1 MIPASRPE
9 NEDERQRR
17 LDELQIL
24 DTLEEQ
30 AYDDLTSLAAHIC
43 NTPIALVSLV
53 DRDRQWFK
61 SHRGLDATETPRDM
75 AFCAHAILDERVM
88 VVENAREDAR
98 FRDNP
103 LVTGEPHVI
112 FYAGAPLIL
121 GDNIRVGTLCVI
133 DNHPRGLSATQ
144 LDALH
149 ALARQV
155 VSQLELRLRLRDLS
169 QLDRTKDAFISMV
182 SHELRTPL
190 TAIHGS
196 LGLVR
201 SSVAGKL
208 PPQAAELVDVAYR
221 NGERLLAIVNDI
233 LDLAKLEAG
242 KVALKLERLDVE
254 GLLRQAVTLNRPLC
268 ERLGCAI
275 DLQRTDGDALPLI
288 VAGDEQRLL
297 QVLGNLISNA
307 AKFTH
312 PGDTILLGFGRKG
325 NQAVVEVTD
334 HGPGI
339 PADKIGEL
347 FTRFNQLEMGSDAKL
362 PGTGLGLHI
371 CKLLV
376 DQHQGAI
383 GCRSSPGEY
392 TTFHFSLPL

>member
-75 AFCAHAILDERVM
+75 AFCAHAILDDRVM

-112 FYAGAPLIL
+112 FYAGAPLVL
-121 GDNIRVGTLCVI
+121 GDNIRVGTLCVM

-242 KVALKLERLDVE
+242 RVALRLERLDVE